1 MVRKDEINI
10 QESSINQKSN
20 NTISV
25 VLSTGA
31 SFVKKNSCVVAR
43 IVLFDI
49 AGLHL
54 LNFRILEPHPSK
66 DIAFDLSHVI
76 SH

>member
-49 AGLHL
+49 AGQHL
-54 LNFRILEPHPSK
+54 PNFRILEPYPSK
-66 DIAFDLSHVI
+66 DIEFDLSHVI
-76 SH
+76 SY

>member
-1 MVRKDEINI
+1 MVVQDRTNI

-20 NTISV
+20 NTMSV

-31 SFVKKNSCVVAR
+31 TFVKKNSCLIA
-43 IVLFDI
+43 IIASFDT

-54 LNFRILEPHPSK
+54 LTFLTLDPYLSK
-66 DIAFDLSHVI
+66 HIELDLCHVI